1 MEANPLDPIRHQIN
15 AGDREGAKT
24 ALAELLEGQ
33 PDNADAWALLAI
45 LLTDPAEQAQCYCEI
60 LRIDPNDRQAAIWLE
75 SLSAQSEEP
84 PEAQSVARDSGR
96 RECPRCGGMIAVSPL
111 EGAPRSAAICPY
123 CGYALEPADISGESG
138 PALEHKGSSDDA
150 EEEMEWIPEG
160 VDLDQLL
167 DTLPL
172 PGTVDETQ
180 ASAHRPATPPRPV
193 GRKGLLNGLLGR
205 LRRETS
211 DTQADDLV
219 MSQVEASSA
228 AGALTPDLILQL
240 AGGPLA
246 PEERRECP
254 TCGAV
259 VSRLEKKC
267 PWCSAPLPELEDG
280 QVPS

>member
-1 MEANPLDPIRHQIN
+1 METNLLDPIRHQIN
-15 AGDREGAKT
+15 AGDRESAKT
-24 ALAELLEGQ
+24 ALAELLKGQ

-45 LLTDPAEQAQCYCEI
+45 LLTDPAEQAQCYREI
-60 LRIDPNDRQAAIWLE
+60 LRIDPNDRHAAIWLE
-75 SLSAQSEEP
+75 SLSAQAEGP
-84 PEAQSVARDSGR
+84 PGVQSLASDPDR
-96 RECPRCGGMIAVSPL
+96 RECPRCGAMITVSPL

-123 CGYALEPADISGESG
+123 CGYAIEPADISVESG
-138 PALEHKGSSDDA
+138 PTLEHKGLSDEA

-167 DTLPL
+167 DTLPPL
-172 PGTVDETQ
+172 GTGDETQ
-180 ASAHRPATPPRPV
+180 APAHRPATPPRPG

-211 DTQADDLV
+211 DIQADDLV
-219 MSQVEASSA
+219 MGQVEATSA
-228 AGALTPDLILQL
+228 AGALTPELILQL

-246 PEERRECP
+246 PEERRKCP

-267 PWCSAPLPELEDG
+267 PWCSDPLPELEDG
-280 QVPS
+280 

>member
-15 AGDREGAKT
+15 AGDREGAKR

-45 LLTDPAEQAQCYCEI
+45 LLADPAEQARCYREI
-60 LRIDPNDRQAAIWLE
+60 LRIDPNDRQAAIWLD
-75 SLSAQSEEP
+75 SLSAQPEEP
-84 PEAQSVARDSGR
+84 PEVQSLPSDLDR
-96 RECPRCGGMIAVSPL
+96 RECPRCGAMMTVGPS
-111 EGAPRSAAICPY
+111 EGAPRSAAICAF
-123 CGYALEPADISGESG
+123 CGYAIEPAGTPEESG
-138 PALEHKGSSDDA
+138 PTLEHRVPSDEA
-150 EEEMEWIPEG
+150 EEEMEWIPED

-172 PGTVDETQ
+172 PGTGDKTQ
-180 ASAHRPATPPRPV
+180 APASRPATPPRPV

-205 LRRETS
+205 FRPETS
-211 DTQADDLV
+211 DAQADDLA
-219 MSQVEASSA
+219 MGQVEATSA
-228 AGALTPDLILQL
+228 AGALTPELILQL

-246 PEERRECP
+246 PEERRRCP

-267 PWCSAPLPELEDG
+267 PWCSAPLPELKDG
-280 QVPS
+280 

>member
-15 AGDREGAKT
+15 AGDREGAKR

-45 LLTDPAEQAQCYCEI
+45 LLTNPAEQAQCYREI

-75 SLSAQSEEP
+75 SLSAQPEEP
-84 PEAQSVARDSGR
+84 PEVQSLPSDSDR
-96 RECPRCGGMIAVSPL
+96 RECPRCGAMMTVSPL
-111 EGAPRSAAICPY
+111 QGAPRSAAICAY
-123 CGYALEPADISGESG
+123 CGYAIEPTRTPEERG
-138 PALEHKGSSDDA
+138 PTLEHKVSSDEA
-150 EEEMEWIPEG
+150 EEEIEWIPED

-167 DTLPL
+167 DGLPP
-172 PGTVDETQ
+172 PGTGDDTQ
-180 ASAHRPATPPRPV
+180 PPAPRPATPPRPV
-193 GRKGLLNGLLGR
+193 GRKGLLDSLLGR
-205 LRRETS
+205 FRRETP

-219 MSQVEASSA
+219 MGQVEATSA
-228 AGALTPDLILQL
+228 AGALTPELILQL

-246 PEERRECP
+246 PEERRKCP

-267 PWCSAPLPELEDG
+267 PWCSAPLPEVKDG
-280 QVPS
+280 

>member
-45 LLTDPAEQAQCYCEI
+45 LLTDPAEQAQCYREI

-75 SLSAQSEEP
+75 SLSARPEEP
-84 PEAQSVARDSGR
+84 PEVQSLPSDSDR
-96 RECPRCGGMIAVSPL
+96 RECPRCGAMITVSPL
-111 EGAPRSAAICPY
+111 EGAPRSAALCPY
-123 CGYALEPADISGESG
+123 CGYAIEPADISGDSG
-138 PALEHKGSSDDA
+138 PTLEHKVPSDEA
-150 EEEMEWIPEG
+150 EEEMEWIPGG

-167 DTLPL
+167 DTLP
-172 PGTVDETQ
+172 GTADKAQ
-180 ASAHRPATPPRPV
+180 SPAFRPEKRLRPT
-193 GRKGLLNGLLGR
+193 GRKGLLDGLLGR
-205 LRRETS
+205 FRRETS
-211 DTQADDLV
+211 DAQADDLV
-219 MSQVEASSA
+219 MSQVEATSA
-228 AGALTPDLILQL
+228 AGALTPELILQL

-246 PEERRECP
+246 PEERRKCP

-267 PWCSAPLPELEDG
+267 PWCSAPLPALEDG
-280 QVPS
+280 

>member
-15 AGDREGAKT
+15 AGDREGART
-24 ALAELLEGQ
+24 ALAQLLDAQ

-45 LLTDPAEQAQCYCEI
+45 LLTDPAEQAQCYREI

-75 SLSAQSEEP
+75 ALTAQ
-84 PEAQSVARDSGR
+84 PEGLAESQPLTRELGG
-96 RECPRCGGMIAVSPL
+96 RECPRCGGMVKVSPL
-111 EGAPRSAAICPY
+111 PGAPRSAAICPY
-123 CGYALEPADISGESG
+123 CGYAAKPADALGDRGSS
-138 PALEHKGSSDDA
+138 LEHKGLGDEA

-167 DTLPL
+167 DTLHL
-172 PGTVDETQ
+172 PGTGDETQ
-180 ASAHRPATPPRPV
+180 APTRRPEKPLRPV

-205 LRRETS
+205 FRREAP
-211 DTQADDLV
+211 DTQADDRV
-219 MSQVEASSA
+219 MGQVEATSA
-228 AGALTPDLILQL
+228 AGALTPELILQL

-246 PEERRECP
+246 PEERRKCP

-259 VSRLEKKC
+259 VSRLEEKC

-280 QVPS
+280 